1 MAVLKE
7 AVTDMATLVSEQTE
21 DLEHSQKNVQQT
33 QVTVEKAEKDLKDV
47 NSYAQTFVCNIFRL
61 NTTRTLLVRS
71 ASSCKK
77 R

>member
-47 NSYAQTFVCNIFRL
+47 NSHAQTCL
-61 NTTRTLLVRS
+61 
-71 ASSCKK
+71 
-77 R
+77 